1 MDNSAHL
8 RSIADAR
15 SVLALSVRDA
25 IDRGLATMRSEDHS
39 SVEGTFTVVRD
50 AVNGSVLCV
59 LDALLP
65 AESPFDDVPRDRLR
79 SVASRLQAPYFMLTN
94 FRRVVTY
101 RTDAV
106 TQRMP
111 DEEQVVGWQSG
122 GDIQSLDEV
131 RVAAS
136 SMTVGTAIKH
146 SLSWLSIDSAL
157 EPTRR
162 VKDASAFFAERV
174 TSLFDDM
181 VMCTEAT
188 SKQRDAA
195 LRLGTSVLA
204 YVLMQLRKPQE
215 IDRLSIPYGTQSAD
229 LMLDLVGAFFRQA
242 RRRGFAMLPSRVDD
256 VHVLPRREAMFRMTL
271 ADLVHFLHRF
281 DPERLSD
288 TELHRAVDAVLQRCA
303 RVQRTSVPTI
313 DAIDLAL
320 RAVVHVRGR
329 STAKIAMLELGPTQ
343 GLASVRQILMS
354 DDGRCDARIYA
365 PSPDDERAVVL
376 RSSGRLDAT
385 NDVRILRDTKQAK
398 TPWDLVVA
406 SSTDHHDRHR
416 LRLLLGKM
424 PIADN
429 GVVVLFM
436 PMSSLHDEEYDGM
449 RYSLTSRFA
458 IEWVFVSDAEALAE
472 PDAGV
477 CCVIARKLPENTVQE
492 PPARFVYLRRPIAA
506 FFPTSKASRDL
517 EQARLKALDEFVA
530 YLDASERGKLNDE
543 AVVRMVSQSTLRERP
558 SWEDFLIPPDILASI
573 LVKTGPHL
581 RSLKDIADVSG
592 GLRTGANEVF
602 APDTHDIAND
612 DLEMQYWQRTM
623 PDGSVRD
630 NIILTSPD
638 DVDTMLG
645 LPRSDRRLLLLPED
659 RTQLVGTNVLTRI
672 ESAERDGIHLRPTVR
687 HRDVWWH
694 LQPPSTPDIIIAKH
708 QVDRWLVC
716 ANTVQAFITDAFIGV
731 SLHDHSCTE
740 ALTLWMNSSVGLF
753 LTELV
758 RLEDNV
764 VDITVR
770 DAQEFPVPSDAILSA
785 IDIKRHQ
792 PLSRRPV
799 RSLIA
804 EFGATS
810 SDSVRQETVHR
821 DRRKLDEWLMQD
833 VFALTDEEQ
842 RWVYRFAFAWWNRP
856 SNVRHL
862 TNALANELER
872 KHKIKPL
879 RLWYTPLLEQLPE
892 EHRRTIIVDTGLTR
906 AEVDGTMFGWRVTC
920 WKGARQDTVIDCG
933 SQEEAEIIALFLNL
947 GKVTVEVPSD
957 ALIIA
962 EVLPRLRTF
971 SEELTRTLDDVT
983 QTVPADLRPALAK
996 SVKAMMTAL

>member
-1 MDNSAHL
+1 MDNTAQL
-8 RSIADAR
+8 RGISDAR
-15 SVLALSVRDA
+15 GVLALCVTDA
-25 IDRGLATMRSEDHS
+25 IDRGITSMRAEEHS
-39 SVEGTFTVVRD
+39 SVEGTFTLVRD
-50 AVNGSVLCV
+50 SETGAALVV

-79 SVASRLQAPYFMLTN
+79 NVASRLQAPYFMLTN

-101 RTDAV
+101 RTEAV
-106 TQRMP
+106 TRRLP
-111 DEEQVVGWQSG
+111 DEDQVVGWQAG
-122 GDIQSLDEV
+122 GDVQSLDDV
-131 RVAAS
+131 RVAAA
-136 SMTVGTAIKH
+136 SMSVGTALKH
-146 SLSWLSIDSAL
+146 SLSWLRIDASLDPAQQV
-157 EPTRR
+157 R
-162 VKDASAFFAERV
+162 DASAFFAERV
-174 TSLFDDM
+174 TSMFDDM
-181 VMCTEAT
+181 VACTDG
-188 SKQRDAA
+188 SLFQRDAS

-204 YVLMQLRKPQE
+204 YVLLQLRRPHE
-215 IDRLSIPYGTQSAD
+215 LDRLSIPYGTHSAD

-256 VHVLPRREAMFRMTL
+256 VLVVPKREAMFRMTL

-281 DPERLSD
+281 DAERLAD
-288 TELHRAVDAVLQRCA
+288 ADLHRAVDAVLQRCA
-303 RVQRTSVPTI
+303 RVQRTSVPTS

-320 RAVVHVRGR
+320 RAVVYIRGKH
-329 STAKIAMLELGPTQ
+329 TGKTTMLEIGPTQ

-354 DDGRCDARIYA
+354 GSDVCDARVYA
-365 PSPDDERAVVL
+365 PSPDDERAAVL
-376 RSSGRLDAT
+376 RSSGRLDAAT
-385 NDVRILRDTKQAK
+385 DVRILRDTKQTK
-398 TPWDLVVA
+398 TPWDLVIA

-416 LRLLLGKM
+416 LRLLLSRM

-429 GVVVLFM
+429 GVVVLFL

-449 RYSLTSRFA
+449 RYALTSRFA

-472 PDAGV
+472 PDTGV
-477 CCVIARKLPENTVQE
+477 CCVIARKLLPEETAQ
-492 PPARFVYLRRPIAA
+492 PPARFVYMRRPIAA

-530 YLDASERGKLNDE
+530 YLDASELGKLNDE
-543 AVVRMVSQSTLRERP
+543 AVVRMVSQGILRERP

-573 LVKTGPHL
+573 LVKTGAHL

-592 GLRTGANEVF
+592 GLRTGANEIF
-602 APDTHDIAND
+602 APNTHDISND
-612 DLEMQYWQRTM
+612 DLEMQYWQRTT

-630 NIILTSPD
+630 NIILTSSD
-638 DVDTMLG
+638 DVDTIMG
-645 LPRSDRRLLLLPED
+645 LPRSDRRLLLLPSE
-659 RTQLVGTNVLTRI
+659 RNTMLGTNVLTRI
-672 ESAERDGIHLRPTVR
+672 EHAERDGIHLRPSVR

-694 LQPPSTPDIIIAKH
+694 LQPPPIFDIVIAKH

-716 ANTVQAFITDAFIGV
+716 ANTVGAFITDAFIGV
-731 SLHDHSCTE
+731 LLHEASRTE
-740 ALTLWMNSSVGLF
+740 AMTLWMNSSVGLF

-764 VDITVR
+764 LDITVR
-770 DAQEFPVPSDAILSA
+770 DAQEFPVPNDAILDA
-785 IDIKRHQ
+785 IDVKRHLQ
-792 PLSRRPV
+792 LARRPV
-799 RSLIA
+799 RSLVA
-804 EFGATS
+804 EFGAAS

-842 RWVYRFAFAWWNRP
+842 RWVYRFAFAWWSRP

-879 RLWYTPLLEQLPE
+879 RFWYTPLLEQLPE
-892 EHRRTIIVDTGLTR
+892 EHRRTVIVDSGLTR
-906 AEVDGTMFGWRVTC
+906 AEVGGTMFGWRVTC

-957 ALIIA
+957 AIIIA
-962 EVLPRLRTF
+962 DVLPRLRAF
-971 SEELTRTLDDVT
+971 SEDLARTLEDVT
-983 QTVPADLRPALAK
+983 STVPADLRPALAR
-996 SVKAMMTAL
+996 SVRATMTAL

>member
-1 MDNSAHL
+1 MDNTAHL
-8 RSIADAR
+8 RGIVDAR
-15 SVLALSVRDA
+15 AVLALCVRDA
-25 IDRGLATMRSEDHS
+25 IDRGLAAMKAEDHS

-50 AVNGSVLCV
+50 EKSGNVLCV

-106 TQRMP
+106 TRRMP
-111 DEEQVVGWQSG
+111 DEDQVVGWQAG
-122 GDIQSLDEV
+122 GDIQSLDDV

-136 SMTVGTAIKH
+136 SMNVGTAIKH
-146 SLSWLSIDSAL
+146 SLSWLNIDSAL
-157 EPTRR
+157 DPAQR

-181 VMCTEAT
+181 VLCTDAT
-188 SKQRDAA
+188 IGQRDAA

-204 YVLMQLRKPQE
+204 YVLMQLRKPGE

-256 VHVLPRREAMFRMTL
+256 VHVLPKREAMFRMTL

-320 RAVVHVRGR
+320 RAVIHVRGR
-329 STAKIAMLELGPTQ
+329 ISGKMTMLELGPTQ

-354 DDGRCDARIYA
+354 GSDTCDARIYA
-365 PSPDDERAVVL
+365 PSADDERAVVL

-385 NDVRILRDTKQAK
+385 NDVRILRDTKVSK

-416 LRLLLGKM
+416 LRLLLSRM

-429 GVVVLFM
+429 GVIVLFL
-436 PMSSLHDEEYDGM
+436 PMSSLHDEEYDAM
-449 RYSLTSRFA
+449 RYALTSRFA
-458 IEWVFVSDAEALAE
+458 VEWVVVSDAEALAE
-472 PDAGV
+472 PDTGV
-477 CCVIARKLPENTVQE
+477 CCVIARKLPEGTLQE

-543 AVVRMVSQSTLRERP
+543 AVVRMVGQTTLRERP

-592 GLRTGANEVF
+592 GMRTGANDLF
-602 APDTHDIAND
+602 APNTHDIAND
-612 DLEMQYWQRTM
+612 DLEMQYWQRAM
-623 PDGSVRD
+623 DDGSVRD
-630 NIILTSPD
+630 NIILTSAD
-638 DVDTMLG
+638 DVETMLG
-645 LPRSDRRLLLLPED
+645 LPHSDRRLLLLPTD
-659 RTQLVGTNVLTRI
+659 RTELAGTNVLTRI
-672 ESAERDGIHLRPTVR
+672 ERAERDGIHLRSSVR
-687 HRDVWWH
+687 HREVWWH
-694 LQPPSTPDIIIAKH
+694 LQPPATPHLIIPKH
-708 QVDRWLVC
+708 QSDRWLVC
-716 ANTVQAFITDAFIGV
+716 ANSVQAYITDAFIGIT
-731 SLHDHSCTE
+731 LHEPTRAD
-740 ALTLWMNSSVGLF
+740 ALTLWMNSSMGLF

-764 VDITVR
+764 LDITVR
-770 DAQEFPVPSDAILSA
+770 DAQEFPVPTDTILDAIDL
-785 IDIKRHQ
+785 KRHAQ
-792 PLSRRPV
+792 LSRRPI
-799 RSLIA
+799 RSLVA
-804 EFGATS
+804 ELGAAS
-810 SDSVRQETVHR
+810 SDSVRQETIHR

-879 RLWYTPLLEQLPE
+879 RQWYTPLLEQLPE

-920 WKGARQDTVIDCG
+920 WKGARQDTVIDCA

-947 GKVTVEVPSD
+947 GKVTIEVPSD
-957 ALIIA
+957 APIIA
-962 EVLPRLRTF
+962 DVLPRLRTF
-971 SEELTRTLDDVT
+971 SEDLTRTLDDVT
-983 QTVPADLRPALAK
+983 STVPTDLRPALAR
-996 SVKAMMTAL
+996 SVKATMTAL